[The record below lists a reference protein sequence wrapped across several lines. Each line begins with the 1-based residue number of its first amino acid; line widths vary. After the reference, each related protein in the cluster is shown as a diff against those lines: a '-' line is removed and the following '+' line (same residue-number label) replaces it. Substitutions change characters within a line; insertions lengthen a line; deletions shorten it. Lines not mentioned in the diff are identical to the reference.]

1 MVWATSAF
9 LGMSVFQAWAV
20 VERPWPSTPMGS
32 MFIKIVK
39 LRFTKKRGEKRSDV
53 ELRRESA
60 YDSNGTDLH
69 TGLYVLWLRY
79 GEKS

>member
-1 MVWATSAF
+1 
-9 LGMSVFQAWAV
+9 
-20 VERPWPSTPMGS
+20 MGLL
-32 MFIKIVK
+32 FIKIAK
-39 LRFTKKRGEKRSDV
+39 LQLTKKGGGKGSEV

-79 GEKS
+79 GEKL